1 MSIERLS
8 PTYLSLL
15 LIVNKARTEPCLR
28 TTTTRNSKFRAV
40 TETWQPWSASRWFKL
55 SSSHVGWAS
64 TRIILDAQALL
75 WCVML
80 VGAFL
85 RPLKRLKKSC
95 DPNASCESSTLSGT
109 LNARCLYWCLTR
121 MIEPLALATT
131 SIIRKGLVVWVEQR
145 EQMRRIKTS
154 QTAPSTST
162 LPYNPLLI
170 NSRRL
175 SRLTS
180 NS

>member
-1 MSIERLS
+1 MSIERFP

-15 LIVNKARTEPCLR
+15 RIVNKARTEPCLR

-64 TRIILDAQALL
+64 TRIILGAQALL

-80 VGAFL
+80 VGASL
-85 RPLKRLKKSC
+85 LPLKRMKKTC

-109 LNARCLYWCLTR
+109 SNAKCLYWCLTR
-121 MIEPLALATT
+121 MIVPLAPATT
-131 SIIRKGLVVWVEQR
+131 SIIRKGLVVWVELR
-145 EQMRRIKTS
+145 ELMRRIKTS

-162 LPYNPLLI
+162 LPHKPLLI
-170 NSRRL
+170 NSKRL
-175 SRLTS
+175 SQ
-180 NS
+180 